1 MFLWWLSLLP
11 LPHNSTTHSKAL
23 DSKICKHEVVQ
34 WRLSRQRP
42 AQKQSSALLEMT
54 APEGRQRTAARDEPR
69 RNCHPLLTPTSEG
82 GLMKTPQFGPAA
94 SDDAVGVHPQHR
106 DTAQGLE
113 GTQRLPGSPSHGKLH
128 GKSWTSSLV
137 LNFQKPFCHLHILIN
152 NSYFYESLSN
162 SKSQM
167 SQCLHLNIG
176 ASHLSKQ
183 SHLCLWEGCGKHVI

>member
-1 MFLWWLSLLP
+1 MVVPSASPSQF
-11 LPHNSTTHSKAL
+11 HTHSKAP

-82 GLMKTPQFGPAA
+82 GLMKTPQLGPAA

-113 GTQRLPGSPSHGKLH
+113 GTQRLPGSPQPWKAPWKVMNLLSGSQLPKAL
-128 GKSWTSSLV
+128 L
-137 LNFQKPFCHLHILIN
+137 PFTH
-152 NSYFYESLSN
+152 FD
-162 SKSQM
+162 K
-167 SQCLHLNIG
+167 
-176 ASHLSKQ
+176 
-183 SHLCLWEGCGKHVI
+183 